1 MVEIF
6 ERGTTEITKL
16 GTEFALKAGGVA
28 AGLVIGSKLGGLVES
43 YAVAPVTATSTTT
56 DKFLG
61 YFANNAPKG
70 LGALGLAS
78 IKTGKEWM
86 DNIIVGG
93 VYGLA
98 GGVGLD
104 TYARLTN
111 KGAPIATV
119 GIPGEDNV
127 KLQTLMSENAQLKA
141 ALERMSSGAPLVK
154 VQPQIPYGVP
164 VLPYSAAPTV
174 KEVQEKKFQFAPAPG
189 APVRTEERYAFAGKE
204 VTSPE
209 VLVQAFGFTRGD

>member
-1 MVEIF
+1 MVEVF
-6 ERGTTEITKL
+6 ETGTSEITKF

-61 YFANNAPKG
+61 WAANNVPKG

-78 IKTGKEWM
+78 VKTGKGWL
-86 DNIIVGG
+86 DNLITGG

-98 GGVGLD
+98 GDVGID
-104 TYARLTN
+104 SYARLTN
-111 KGAPIATV
+111 KGAPIAKV
-119 GIPGEDNV
+119 GGAPGDNV
-127 KLQTLMSENAQLKA
+127 KIQSLMAENAQLKA
-141 ALERMSSGAPLVK
+141 ALEKMSGPLVK
-154 VQPQIPYGVP
+154 AQPQLPYGVP
-164 VLPYSAAPTV
+164 QFPYTAAPTV
-174 KEVQEKKFQFAPAPG
+174 EEIQQKKYQFAPGQG
-189 APVRTEERYAFAGKE
+189 APVTTEQRYAFAGRE

-209 VLVQAFGFTRGD
+209 VLVQAFGFTRGE